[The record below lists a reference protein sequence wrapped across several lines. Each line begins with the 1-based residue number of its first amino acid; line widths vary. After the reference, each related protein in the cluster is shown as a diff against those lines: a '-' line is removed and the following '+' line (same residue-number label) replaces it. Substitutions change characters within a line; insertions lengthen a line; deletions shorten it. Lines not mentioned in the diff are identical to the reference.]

1 MEECFDILDE
11 SGILQMIF
19 KSNFILEEIIL
30 VVFALEKEKVLEAIC
45 GNMLNIKEVI

>member
-1 MEECFDILDE
+1 METILK

-19 KSNFILEEIIL
+19 KNNFISEEIIL
-30 VVFALEKEKVLEAIC
+30 VVFVLAKEKVLEAIG